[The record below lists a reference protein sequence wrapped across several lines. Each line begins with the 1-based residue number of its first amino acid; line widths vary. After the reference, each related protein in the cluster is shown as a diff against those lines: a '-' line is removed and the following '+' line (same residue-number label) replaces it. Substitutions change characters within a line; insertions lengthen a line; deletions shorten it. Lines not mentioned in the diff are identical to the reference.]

1 MEEHVHKT
9 RMPPISWLRKQGH
22 NSRKSGK
29 FEIELVLSF
38 MVCDHVYK
46 LQMICLWGTEVNEQ
60 KQVGDVWTWAKL

>member
-1 MEEHVHKT
+1 
-9 RMPPISWLRKQGH
+9 LRKQGH

-46 LQMICLWGTEVNEQ
+46 LQMICLWGTEVIEQ